1 MAEVTQNFYG
11 NVIFNDGAT
20 QNGDITINNPT
31 YYNSNAPQGYNPRM
45 PHYLSQRQ
53 ATMLCTMLK
62 NKAFLSDEQ
71 NVEMFCHVMGCVEV
85 EVESFKPI
93 KWIKNVQLL
102 REMVETVYQELIDK
116 KALTK
121 AELERCVSRCFV
133 NEKNTPIMLSKPK
146 NSGESHDSLIL
157 CNILA
162 TILSR

>member
-20 QNGDITINNPT
+20 QNGDVHITNPT
-31 YYNSNAPQGYNPRM
+31 YYNTNTTTSYNPRM
-45 PHYLSQRQ
+45 PHYLSLRQ

-62 NKAFLSDEQ
+62 NKAFLAEDQ

-85 EVESFKPI
+85 EVESYKPI
-93 KWIKNVQLL
+93 KWLKNVQLL
-102 REMVETVYQELIDK
+102 REMVESVYQELIDK

-121 AELERCVSRCFV
+121 AELERCVGRCFV
-133 NEKNTPIMLSKPK
+133 NEKNAPITLSKPK
-146 NSGESHDSLIL
+146 NSGESQESLIL